1 MLCAYDSRQSLFVF
15 FIVQRF
21 VASFSTILQS
31 DADRETVAIYSL
43 LSVTRTICNLRFT
56 MRICNDCHDKALLS
70 SSFIGISL
78 FVHLICVQSVIPFRS
93 EASQRRNMNAE
104 FSDKHVRLSQSYM
117 LCVNMLQ
124 TIDIS
129 IFRYLS
135 HSLSMQTLQ
144 MHGFIHTHTHTRVK
158 CQWNICYYCYFRTI
172 QNCNLLLFCSCNP
185 FLLAIYTC
193 DGFLSAN
200 WLAAVFKLNS
210 SLSLSLS
217 LYWVCLKNLN
227 KGDADFDVYIVG
239 CFQIIFVTLFA
250 VCSCAKL
257 DNTYLPPPDAQNS
270 GGNFGLAPPNQ
281 SNNGN
286 NNGFNNGNNGNNNGN
301 NFGGAP
307 QNGFGQNPPQ
317 QQGFQPQESQQP
329 PIAIISYENEPNY
342 GDGSY
347 KYSYETGTF
356 TLNI

>member
-144 MHGFIHTHTHTRVK
+144 MHGFIHTHTCKVSMK
-158 CQWNICYYCYFRTI
+158 Y
-172 QNCNLLLFCSCNP
+172 LLLLLLSYDTKLQFVVILFLQSIFIGHIYVRRISFSQLACSR
-185 FLLAIYTC
+185 F
-193 DGFLSAN
+193 
-200 WLAAVFKLNS
+200 
-210 SLSLSLS
+210 
-217 LYWVCLKNLN
+217 
-227 KGDADFDVYIVG
+227 
-239 CFQIIFVTLFA
+239 
-250 VCSCAKL
+250 
-257 DNTYLPPPDAQNS
+257 
-270 GGNFGLAPPNQ
+270 
-281 SNNGN
+281 
-286 NNGFNNGNNGNNNGN
+286 
-301 NFGGAP
+301 
-307 QNGFGQNPPQ
+307 
-317 QQGFQPQESQQP
+317 
-329 PIAIISYENEPNY
+329 
-342 GDGSY
+342 
-347 KYSYETGTF
+347 
-356 TLNI
+356 